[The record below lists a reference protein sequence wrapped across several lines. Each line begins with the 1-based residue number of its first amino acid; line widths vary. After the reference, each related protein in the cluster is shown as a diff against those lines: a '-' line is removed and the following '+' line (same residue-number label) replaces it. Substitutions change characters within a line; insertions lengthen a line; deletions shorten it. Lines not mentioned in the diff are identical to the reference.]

1 MSEPIYNIPLP
12 KKSRV
17 QSGLGRAR
25 KEAKSNEN
33 INDLLLAKVTKVNYL
48 YNTVDVVTTDVKGE
62 TFAQTPETKGKYSA
76 RVPVTFGGSLMNGMS
91 YGETS
96 PINVGDTVLIGFI
109 RGVTSAPIVINVYKS
124 DFVARDLAPT
134 LADQSYISGIPETP
148 ENFDL
153 LFTKLQVYPAQTY
166 HKISGLGNI
175 ERTLPGRVFFKTS
188 TEFESNAYVDDAEFS
203 YTSLEG
209 VLKRNGDLR
218 EPLEEVTPNILFQ
231 VPWSGVTENVTN
243 VFFSDGLFR
252 ASNVFKNTNT
262 NTHLF
267 MDRTGDIGFKQLLNT
282 YNPDIHKEEMTDDD
296 TNAVGI
302 IGGKPTLRKRKN
314 VIQVTDK
321 GLEVNGRTLESMF
334 EDYTREL
341 QLLVTRLTKEV
352 NAIADIVKEINLD
365 DLAKMSQDIRRLDQ
379 EMQDVSL
386 SFNEFKTSTQSALN
400 GLTEFSRQQLQKN
413 ESLDRDIT
421 ALNTEIID
429 ARGVFKTLA
438 ERLSSMSATIKS
450 NMEGI
455 SALNISV
462 SNLQDNV
469 SDLQDNVSDL
479 QGRFTPP
486 TVVNADLTYTI
497 SGNQVALTLT
507 GKGLPINL
515 PDTIKPTTT
524 THHQV
529 PTVSTDG
536 TTYGTAILKVTT
548 GSIAILTVGQGH
560 TIMPTTITYTK

>member
-12 KKSRV
+12 KRGRV

-25 KEAKSNEN
+25 KDAKSNEN
-33 INDLLLAKVTKVNYL
+33 VNDLLLAKVTKVNYL

-62 TFAQTPETKGKYSA
+62 IFSQTPETKGKYSA
-76 RVPVTFGGSLMNGMS
+76 RVPVTFGGSLLNGMS

-109 RGVTSAPIVINVYKS
+109 RGTTSAPIVINVYKS

-134 LADQSYISGIPETP
+134 LADQSYVSGLPETP

-166 HKISGLGNI
+166 HKVSGLGNI
-175 ERTLPGRVFFKTS
+175 EHTLPGRVFFKTS

-203 YTSLEG
+203 YESLEG
-209 VLKRNGDLR
+209 VIKRNGDIR
-218 EPLEEVTPNILFQ
+218 EPLEGVTPNILFQ

-243 VFFSDGLFR
+243 IFFSDGLFR

-282 YNPDIHKEEMTDDD
+282 YNPDFHKEIMADTD

-302 IGGKPTLRKRKN
+302 IGGNPTLRKQGH
-314 VIQVTDK
+314 VIQVTEK
-321 GLEVNGRTLESMF
+321 GLEINGKTLEAMF

-341 QLLVTRLTKEV
+341 QLVVTKLTRDV

-365 DLAKMSQDIRRLDQ
+365 DLAKMSQDIKRLDTS
-379 EMQDVSL
+379 MQDITE
-386 SFNEFKTSTQSALN
+386 SFTEFKTATQNALN
-400 GLTEFSRQQLQKN
+400 ELTEFTTLQLQIN
-413 ESLDRDIT
+413 ERTGKDIT

-429 ARGVFKTLA
+429 ARGVFKTVA
-438 ERLSSMSATIKS
+438 ERLSSMTATIDNS
-450 NMEGI
+450 LVDI
-455 SALNISV
+455 
-462 SNLQDNV
+462 SNLTASVGSLRDDINT
-469 SDLQDNVSDL
+469 LQSK
-479 QGRFTPP
+479 FTAP
-486 TVVNADLTYTI
+486 TSIGTDATYTV

-507 GKGLPINL
+507 GTGFPITL
-515 PDTIKPTTT
+515 PDVIKPSAT
-524 THHQV
+524 THHQA
-529 PTVSTDG
+529 PTVSTASTEG

-548 GSIAILTVGQGH
+548 GSIAILTVGEEH
-560 TIMPTTITYTK
+560 TIMPTTITYNK

>member
-1 MSEPIYNIPLP
+1 MTEPIYNIPLP
-12 KKSRV
+12 RKSRV
-17 QSGLGRAR
+17 QSGLGRVR

-33 INDLLLAKVTKVNYL
+33 VNDLLLAKVTKVNYL
-48 YNTVDVVTTDVKGE
+48 YNTVDVVTTDVRGE
-62 TFAQTPETKGKYSA
+62 IFSQTPETKGKYSA
-76 RVPVTFGGSLMNGMS
+76 RVPVTFGGSLLNGMS

-124 DFVARDLAPT
+124 DAVARDLAPT
-134 LADQSYISGIPETP
+134 LADQSYISGLPETP

-153 LFTKLQVYPAQTY
+153 LFTKLQVLPSQTY
-166 HKISGLGNI
+166 HKVSGLGNI
-175 ERTLPGRVFFKTS
+175 ERTLPGKVFFKTS

-203 YTSLEG
+203 YESLEG
-209 VLKRNGDLR
+209 IIKRNGDIR
-218 EPLEEVTPNILFQ
+218 EPLEGVTPNILFQ

-282 YNPDIHKEEMTDDD
+282 YNPAIQEEEMTDED

-302 IGGKPTLRKRKN
+302 IGGRPTLRKQGHL
-314 VIQVTDK
+314 IQVTEA
-321 GLEVNGRTLESMF
+321 GLEINGKTLETMF

-341 QLLVTRLTKEV
+341 QLVVAKLTKDV

-365 DLAKMSQDIRRLDQ
+365 DLAKMAQDIKRLD
-379 EMQDVSL
+379 ESMQDITTL
-386 SFNEFKTSTQSALN
+386 FTEFKTSTQSTLN
-400 GLTEFSRQQLQKN
+400 ELTEFSRLQAQKN
-413 ESLDRDIT
+413 ERLDRDIT

-438 ERLSSMSATIKS
+438 DRLSSMTTTINDSLVDISNLITNVADIQTDIEALQGKFVAPTSIGTSATY
-450 NMEGI
+450 
-455 SALNISV
+455 
-462 SNLQDNV
+462 
-469 SDLQDNVSDL
+469 
-479 QGRFTPP
+479 
-486 TVVNADLTYTI
+486 TV
-497 SGNQVALTLT
+497 SGNQVVLILT
-507 GKGLPINL
+507 GTGFPITLP
-515 PDTIKPTTT
+515 TAIKPSAT

-529 PTVSTDG
+529 PTVTADG
-536 TTYGTAILKVTT
+536 TTYGTAVLKVTT
-548 GSIAILTVGQGH
+548 GSIAILTVGEGH
-560 TIMPTTITYTK
+560 TVMPTTITYNK

>member
-12 KKSRV
+12 RKSRV
-17 QSGLGRAR
+17 QSGLGRVR

-33 INDLLLAKVTKVNYL
+33 VNDLLLAKVTKVNYL

-62 TFAQTPETKGKYSA
+62 IFSQTPETKGKYSA
-76 RVPVTFGGSLMNGMS
+76 RVPVTFGGSLLNGMS

-109 RGVTSAPIVINVYKS
+109 RGITSAPIVINVYKS

-134 LADQSYISGIPETP
+134 LADQSYISGLPETP

-153 LFTKLQVYPAQTY
+153 LFTKLQVFPSQTY
-166 HKISGLGNI
+166 HKVSGLGNI

-203 YTSLEG
+203 YESLEG
-209 VLKRNGDLR
+209 ITKRNGDIR
-218 EPLEEVTPNILFQ
+218 EPLEGVTPNILFQ

-243 VFFSDGLFR
+243 IFFSDGLFR

-282 YNPDIHKEEMTDDD
+282 YNPDIHKEEMTDKD

-302 IGGKPTLRKRKN
+302 IGGKPTLRKQGH
-314 VIQVTDK
+314 VIQVTEK
-321 GLEVNGRTLESMF
+321 GLEINGKTLEAMF

-341 QLLVTRLTKEV
+341 QLVVTKLTKDV

-365 DLAKMSQDIRRLDQ
+365 DLAKMSQDIKQLDTS
-379 EMQDVSL
+379 MKDITK
-386 SFNEFKTSTQSALN
+386 SFTEFKTSTQNAIN
-400 GLTEFSRQQLQKN
+400 ELTEFSTRQLQIN
-413 ESLDRDIT
+413 ERTGKDIT

-438 ERLSSMSATIKS
+438 ERLSSMTATIDNS
-450 NMEGI
+450 LVDI
-455 SALNISV
+455 
-462 SNLQDNV
+462 SNLTASV
-469 SDLQDNVSDL
+469 GSLQDDIKAL
-479 QGRFTPP
+479 QSKFTAP
-486 TVVNADLTYTI
+486 TSIGTDATYTV
-497 SGNQVALTLT
+497 SGNQVVLTLAGT
-507 GKGLPINL
+507 GFPITL
-515 PDTIKPTTT
+515 PDAIKPSAT
-524 THHQV
+524 THYQV
-529 PTVSTDG
+529 PTVSTAPAEEV
-536 TTYGTAILKVTT
+536 TYGTAILKVTT
-548 GSIAILTVGQGH
+548 GSIAILTVEQGH
-560 TIMPTTITYTK
+560 TIMPTTITYNK